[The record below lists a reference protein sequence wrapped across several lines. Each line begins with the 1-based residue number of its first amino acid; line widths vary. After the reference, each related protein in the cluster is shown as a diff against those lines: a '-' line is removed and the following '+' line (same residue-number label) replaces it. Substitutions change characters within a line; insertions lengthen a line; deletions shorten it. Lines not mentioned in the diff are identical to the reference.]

1 MAQLTCRRGPP
12 CNCPE
17 LAWLPASAETDTG
30 RAAESASE
38 WPAPRAETPWTHLWK
53 QADRGSGLTV
63 SASPAS
69 SGGALCAA
77 SEGPGGAAGP
87 ARPGPAL
94 AGGGRDRPGKGQA
107 RVLAVSCHNKDAPAP
122 HFWSIHLG
130 GQSSEPISHG
140 AADCDAQ
147 SGLKST
153 DSVLM

>member
-69 SGGALCAA
+69 SGGALRAA

-87 ARPGPAL
+87 AL
-94 AGGGRDRPGKGQA
+94 AGGGRDRPVFLQCPVTTRTPLPPISGVSTWGG
-107 RVLAVSCHNKDAPAP
+107 RVQRKL
-122 HFWSIHLG
+122 
-130 GQSSEPISHG
+130 SSECSWEVEECFTFIFALS
-140 AADCDAQ
+140 
-147 SGLKST
+147 SLLKS
-153 DSVLM
+153 SESL